1 MVDVKITQ
9 LDLEKH
15 DGVIHMISMNSCSGA
30 VESTCF
36 MVKPAPITDLKIHFL
51 LTLKTHLRC
60 GFLKKVEIWT
70 IVSTG
75 GLGDCPKRFKI

>member
-15 DGVIHMISMNSCSGA
+15 DGVIHMISVNSCSGA

-36 MVKPAPITDLKIHFL
+36 MVKPAPITDLKIDFL
-51 LTLKTHLRC
+51 LTLKNTPSVWFSQK
-60 GFLKKVEIWT
+60 G
-70 IVSTG
+70 
-75 GLGDCPKRFKI
+75 